1 MNIKVRGFEGA
12 MNRMQEIQSRLD
24 QMNPRGAA
32 AIQNRPMPTPN
43 IFEPTLAGKIG
54 KGGGNETVAPLD
66 PFSLGGA
73 IQPAGTTQE
82 IKEMIA
88 TAAREAGI
96 DPVLFDALVGQE
108 SSYNPNAVS
117 RAGAQGLAQLMPKT
131 AASLGVTDPFDPAQN
146 LRGGA
151 KYLAQMM
158 KQFGGDVR
166 LALAA
171 YNAGPGA
178 VKRAGGVPPIPET
191 QHYVKTILG
200 RIGGGNP

>member
-1 MNIKVRGFEGA
+1 
-12 MNRMQEIQSRLD
+12 MNRMQEIQSRLNAL
-24 QMNPRGAA
+24 NPGSSPG
-32 AIQNRPMPTPN
+32 IQQKPLPTPN
-43 IFEPTLAGKIG
+43 IFAPTLAGKIG
-54 KGGGNETVAPLD
+54 NAAETAPLD
-66 PFSLGGA
+66 PFAMGA
-73 IQPAGTTQE
+73 SVEPAMAGHE
-82 IKEMIA
+82 IKAMIV
-88 TAAREAGI
+88 AAAKEAGI

-108 SSYNPNAVS
+108 SSYNPGAVS

-131 AASLGVTDPFDPAQN
+131 AASLGVTDPFDPVQN

-191 QHYVKTILG
+191 QHYVKTILN
-200 RIGGGNP
+200 RVQGGSQ